1 MITHTSALAPD
12 PTPAP
17 VPGPEALPLGFAAC
31 GLDGRPQN
39 VSRARRFV
47 LLTLEGWVLP
57 SLAGDLELVVT
68 ELVTNA
74 VRHALGCPD
83 RAVEEAEYPVWLGLS
98 LHPRHL
104 VAAVTDPSPEPPR
117 PRPVD
122 DLGTGGRGMHLIE
135 ALSDTWSW
143 TPAAPRGK
151 TVWAALLL
159 PTARS

>member
-12 PTPAP
+12 PAPAP